1 MRPLAVAEV
10 RPPAAYEAVRTE
22 ALRRMLEQKQPR
34 CIAVGDLLTL
44 LFENRVTVAGAVEEQ
59 LRAAQIEEPERIAE
73 EVAVFNALIP
83 GERELGGTLYLETE
97 DAAALG
103 RRLRELP
110 GISAHVHLEVDG
122 TRAERVMTG
131 APGLPDADEPV
142 EYLRFRLSE
151 EQCAGVARGG
161 EVVVCCDHPDH
172 RARTVLDEAQRRAL
186 AEDLGR

>member
-10 RPPAAYEAVRTE
+10 RPPAAYEAVRDE
-22 ALRRMLEQKQPR
+22 ALRHMLDQR
-34 CIAVGDLLTL
+34 RSRSIAVGDLLTL

-73 EVAVFNALIP
+73 EVALFNALIP
-83 GERELGGTLYLETE
+83 GEREVAGTLFVETE

-103 RRLRELP
+103 RRMRELP
-110 GISAHVHLEVDG
+110 GISGTVHLEVDG
-122 TRAERVMTG
+122 IRAERVVIG
-131 APGLPDADEPV
+131 GPGLPLGGEPV

-151 EQCAGVARGG
+151 EQCSAIAGGG
-161 EVVVCCDHPDH
+161 EVVVCCDHPEH

>member
-10 RPPAAYEAVRTE
+10 RPPAAYEAVRVE
-22 ALRRMLEQKQPR
+22 ALRHMLDQR
-34 CIAVGDLLTL
+34 LSRSIAVGDLLTL

-73 EVAVFNALIP
+73 EVALFNALIP
-83 GERELGGTLYLETE
+83 GEREVAGTLFVETE

-103 RRLRELP
+103 RRMRALP
-110 GISAHVHLEVDG
+110 GISGHVHLEVDG
-122 TRAERVMTG
+122 TRAERVVIG
-131 APGLPDADEPV
+131 GPGLPLGDEPV

-151 EQCAGVARGG
+151 EQCVAVAAGG

-172 RARTVLDEAQRRAL
+172 RARAVLDEAQRRAL

>member
-10 RPPAAYEAVRTE
+10 RPPADYEAVRVE
-22 ALRRMLEQKQPR
+22 ALRHMLDQR
-34 CIAVGDLLTL
+34 LSRSIAVGDLLTL

-73 EVAVFNALIP
+73 EVALFNALIP
-83 GERELGGTLYLETE
+83 GEREVAGTLFVETE

-103 RRLRELP
+103 RRMRELP
-110 GISAHVHLEVDG
+110 GISGHVHLEVDG
-122 TRAERVMTG
+122 IRAERVVIG
-131 APGLPDADEPV
+131 GPGLPLGAEPV

-151 EQCAGVARGG
+151 EQCAAVTGGG
-161 EVVVCCDHPDH
+161 EVVVCCDHPEH

>member
-1 MRPLAVAEV
+1 MRPLAAGEV
-10 RPPAAYEAVRTE
+10 RAPAAYEPVRRD
-22 ALRRMLEQKQPR
+22 ALQRMLEQKRPR

-103 RRLRELP
+103 RRMRELP
-110 GISAHVHLEVDG
+110 GIARHVHLEVEG
-122 TRAERVMTG
+122 TRAERVDAAASG
-131 APGLPDADEPV
+131 LEPGDEPV
-142 EYLRFRLSE
+142 EHLRFRLTE
-151 EQCAGVARGG
+151 EQCAALAHGG
-161 EVVVCCDHPDH
+161 EVVVSCDHPAH

>member
-10 RPPAAYEAVRTE
+10 RPPAAYEAVRVE
-22 ALRRMLEQKQPR
+22 ALRHMLDQR
-34 CIAVGDLLTL
+34 LSRSIAVGDLLTL

-73 EVAVFNALIP
+73 EVALFNALIP
-83 GERELGGTLYLETE
+83 GEREVAGTLFIETE

-103 RRLRELP
+103 RRMRELP
-110 GISAHVHLEVDG
+110 GISGHVHLEVDG
-122 TRAERVMTG
+122 TRAERVVIG
-131 APGLPDADEPV
+131 GPGLPLGGEPV

-151 EQCAGVARGG
+151 EQCAAIAGGG
-161 EVVVCCDHPDH
+161 EVVVCCDHPEH
-172 RARTVLDEAQRRAL
+172 RARTVLDEAQRHAL